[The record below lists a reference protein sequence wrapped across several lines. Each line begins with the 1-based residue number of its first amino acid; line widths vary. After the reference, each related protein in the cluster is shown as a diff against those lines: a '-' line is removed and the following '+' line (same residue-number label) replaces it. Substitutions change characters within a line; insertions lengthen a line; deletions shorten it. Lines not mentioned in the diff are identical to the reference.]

1 MSAGFITPVRLL
13 PLPSDGART
22 PYTAHRQDLDGEWAS
37 RASVGITFSLP
48 DPRRGTDLGP
58 VVSHVL
64 SGSVADVDGK
74 VRSGD
79 RLVSIDG
86 ETVKTWSMA
95 KVRRV
100 ISSRVSDQVS
110 LEFDRCGEKILAK
123 LSQGA
128 LGAVSAP
135 LGVALPDTNV
145 GTLSLSALNERDDG
159 IVMDGRSPS
168 VSRIGGSNVVQVE
181 QLQLRCKVICLL
193 RRCMNILPAAMCAI
207 QDIACSFSMS
217 CLEFC
222 SSLIANRS

>member
-1 MSAGFITPVRLL
+1 MRLL
-13 PLPSDGART
+13 PMPSDGART

-48 DPRRGTDLGP
+48 DTRSGTDLGP

-64 SGSVADVDGK
+64 PGSVADADGK
-74 VRSGD
+74 VRAGD
-79 RLVSIDG
+79 CLVSIDG

-123 LSQGA
+123 LSRAA

-145 GTLSLSALNERDDG
+145 SGTLSLSALNERADG

-168 VSRIGGSNVVQVE
+168 VSRIGGSNVVLVE
-181 QLQLRCKVICLL
+181 QLQVRCKVICLL
-193 RRCMNILPAAMCAI
+193 RRCMNILPAALCAI
-207 QDIACSFSMS
+207 
-217 CLEFC
+217 
-222 SSLIANRS
+222 

>member
-1 MSAGFITPVRLL
+1 MRLL

-48 DPRRGTDLGP
+48 DTRIGGTDLGP

-64 SGSVADVDGK
+64 PGSVADADGK
-74 VRSGD
+74 VRAGD
-79 RLVSIDG
+79 CLVSIDG

-123 LSQGA
+123 LSRGA
-128 LGAVSAP
+128 SGAVSAP

-145 GTLSLSALNERDDG
+145 GTLSLSALNDG

-181 QLQLRCKVICLL
+181 QLQVRCKVICL
-193 RRCMNILPAAMCAI
+193 
-207 QDIACSFSMS
+207 
-217 CLEFC
+217 
-222 SSLIANRS
+222 